1 MPPPKGRPLTWLGP
15 YNDFREKWQAHYGHT
30 SFFGDSKPDHIRDW
44 HIVRDQ
50 IDPRAADAIERRLD
64 SEMSKAEFDKVLRN
78 ERVKGNM
85 ARLRADRKAALN
97 FA

>member
-30 SFFGDSKPDHIRDW
+30 SFFGDTKPDHIRDW
-44 HIVRDQ
+44 HTVRDG
-50 IDPRAADAIERRLD
+50 IDPRAASAIERRLD

-85 ARLRADRKAALN
+85 ARLRADRKAAAN